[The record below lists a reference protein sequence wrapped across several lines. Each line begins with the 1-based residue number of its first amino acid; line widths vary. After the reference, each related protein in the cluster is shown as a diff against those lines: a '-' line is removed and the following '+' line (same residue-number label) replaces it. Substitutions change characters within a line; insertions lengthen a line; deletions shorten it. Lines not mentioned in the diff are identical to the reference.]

1 MISERGKI
9 FFLVTVVGLVL
20 FGALRN
26 DILHKLLLVENIS
39 CKQKL
44 NILQYIFKLKY
55 YYIIYNQRLKK
66 SAK

>member
-26 DILHKLLLVENIS
+26 DILHKLLLVE
-39 CKQKL
+39 KHKL
-44 NILQYIFKLKY
+44 QTKIE
-55 YYIIYNQRLKK
+55 YIIIYFQIEIL
-66 SAK
+66 